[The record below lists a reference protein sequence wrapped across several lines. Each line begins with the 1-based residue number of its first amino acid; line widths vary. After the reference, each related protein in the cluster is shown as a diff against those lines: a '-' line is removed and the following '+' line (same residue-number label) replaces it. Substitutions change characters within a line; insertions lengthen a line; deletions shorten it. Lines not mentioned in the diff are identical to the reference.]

1 MLVSATD
8 DRIRGMMRP
17 GPLPTEEKQLK
28 GCIWRN
34 EAAHPG
40 ISRVLGRRQDGGIA
54 AAPVSSSG
62 TWSDD
67 GWFYTVWTAV
77 GDNHF

>member
-28 GCIWRN
+28 GCIWRS
-34 EAAHPG
+34 EAAHPAFPVFWG
-40 ISRVLGRRQDGGIA
+40 DAKTVALLPLRFRVPGLGPMMDGFIL
-54 AAPVSSSG
+54 SG
-62 TWSDD
+62 QQ
-67 GWFYTVWTAV
+67 
-77 GDNHF
+77 